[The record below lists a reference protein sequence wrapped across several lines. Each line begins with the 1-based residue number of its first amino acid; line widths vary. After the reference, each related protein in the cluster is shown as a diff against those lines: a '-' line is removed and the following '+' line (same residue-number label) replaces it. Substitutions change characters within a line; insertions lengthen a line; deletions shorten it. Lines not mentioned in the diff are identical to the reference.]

1 MIELEFEL
9 NHSIKS
15 KCLKWIVKT
24 ILPDYKEWKTH
35 NQNKTDKNW
44 ERDWNNVFLGCKDYT
59 DNFKPQEI
67 RMTNKVLREKSNCVV
82 CQSSKSRFLKEKQ
95 KIIEQL

>member
-1 MIELEFEL
+1 MLKQCCQNAKNEK
-9 NHSIKS
+9 HTIK
-15 KCLKWIVKT
+15 
-24 ILPDYKEWKTH
+24 
-35 NQNKTDKNW
+35 NKTDKNW
-44 ERDWNNVFLGCKDYT
+44 ERDWNNVFLGCKGYT

>member
-1 MIELEFEL
+1 MLELEFEL

-24 ILPDYKEWKTH
+24 ILPDYKEWKHTIK
-35 NQNKTDKNW
+35 NKTDKNW

-67 RMTNKVLREKSNCVV
+67 RMTNKVLREKSDCVV